1 MTIVDA
7 AEPSQ
12 SGPPVVIPVA
22 ADGVQRATITL
33 DSYSYTP
40 NHLIVEAGK
49 PVELTLTSVTTID
62 PAQFYHQR
70 PGGKPIRRTG
80 CECRQDGHHEIYTD
94 SAWHISHLLRQTSLA
109 VAQPS
114 RQRDGREAGSAIGVA
129 TSIETSKQE
138 LLRDLLKQVSRLFY
152 TTLVVVP
159 ADVRDQVSL
168 GYLFA
173 RAADTIA
180 DTELIDRPRRLDL
193 LGQLKAQFVS
203 DQIAWAQVREIQQ
216 AVGPIQQ
223 NSAERILLERLED
236 CFRLFQTFS
245 PDDRRRVQRLMT
257 TLTQGMEMD
266 LAVFPGTSAED
277 LTVLKTLD
285 DLDRYTYYVA
295 GCVGEFWT
303 DLMCAHRKALAS
315 WKVREMSEVGVRFGK
330 GLQLTNIVKD
340 IAHDLQKG
348 RCYVPAPML
357 AEAGLTARDLLDQ
370 RNRPRFQPV
379 LSKLVRMAVEHL
391 DQGWLYTMAIPRFET
406 RLRLSCMWPILSA
419 GESLKLVMNSPD
431 LLNPAVKVKIPRS
444 KVYQIMALTTFT
456 GACGYVGTAYWG
468 RLRKQI
474 I

>member
-1 MTIVDA
+1 
-7 AEPSQ
+7 
-12 SGPPVVIPVA
+12 
-22 ADGVQRATITL
+22 
-33 DSYSYTP
+33 
-40 NHLIVEAGK
+40 
-49 PVELTLTSVTTID
+49 
-62 PAQFYHQR
+62 
-70 PGGKPIRRTG
+70 
-80 CECRQDGHHEIYTD
+80 
-94 SAWHISHLLRQTSLA
+94 
-109 VAQPS
+109 
-114 RQRDGREAGSAIGVA
+114 VA
-129 TSIETSKQE
+129 TSIEPSKQE

-159 ADVRDQVSL
+159 AAVRDQVSL
-168 GYLFA
+168 AYLFA

-203 DQIAWAQVREIQQ
+203 DQIAWTQVREIQH
-216 AVGPIQQ
+216 AVGPIQH
-223 NSAERILLERLED
+223 NSSERILLERLED
-236 CFRLFQTFS
+236 CFKLFQTFS
-245 PDDRRRVQRLMT
+245 QDDRRRVQRLMT

-266 LAVFPGTSAED
+266 LTVFPGTSAEN
-277 LTVLKTLD
+277 LTAFKTLD

-348 RCYVPAPML
+348 RCYVPTSML

-370 RNRPRFQPV
+370 QNRARFQPV
-379 LSKLVRMAVEHL
+379 LSKLVRIAVDHL
-391 DQGWLYTMAIPRFET
+391 DQGWLYTMSIPRSET

-419 GESLKLVMNSPD
+419 GESLKLVMHSPD
-431 LLNPAVKVKIPRS
+431 LLNPTIKVKIPRS
-444 KVYQIMALTTFT
+444 KVYQIMALTTGTF
-456 GACGYVGTAYWG
+456 ACGPTGTAYWG

-474 I
+474 V

>member
-1 MTIVDA
+1 MA
-7 AEPSQ
+7 
-12 SGPPVVIPVA
+12 
-22 ADGVQRATITL
+22 
-33 DSYSYTP
+33 
-40 NHLIVEAGK
+40 
-49 PVELTLTSVTTID
+49 TSV
-62 PAQFYHQR
+62 
-70 PGGKPIRRTG
+70 
-80 CECRQDGHHEIYTD
+80 
-94 SAWHISHLLRQTSLA
+94 
-109 VAQPS
+109 
-114 RQRDGREAGSAIGVA
+114 
-129 TSIETSKQE
+129 ETFKQE

-168 GYLFA
+168 AYLFA

-203 DQIAWAQVREIQQ
+203 DQLTWTQIREIQQ
-216 AVGPIQQ
+216 AVAPIQQ
-223 NSAERILLERLED
+223 DSAERILLERLED
-236 CFRLFQTFS
+236 CFKLFQTFS
-245 PDDRRRVQRLMT
+245 PDDRRRVQRLMS

-266 LAVFPGTSAED
+266 LVVFPGMTAED

-303 DLMCAHRKALAS
+303 DLMCAHRTALAS

-340 IAHDLQKG
+340 IAHDLQRG

-357 AEAGLTARDLLDQ
+357 AEAGLTGRDLLDQ
-370 RNRPRFQPV
+370 RNRARFQPV

-391 DQGWLYTMAIPRFET
+391 DQGWLYAMAVPRYET

-431 LLNPAVKVKIPRS
+431 LLNPAVKIKIPRS
-444 KVYQIMALTTFT
+444 QVYQIMALTTGTF
-456 GACGYVGTAYWG
+456 ACGYVGTACWG

-474 I
+474 V